1 MATRDLS
8 SAVAAA
14 LDDDV
19 VYPFF
24 AVDLMFEGEPQYLW
38 TGIGTQ
44 TINGKDYEGL
54 GELMAVSLVEE
65 TADIAA
71 KGAQITI
78 SGIPKDTNVSLALNT
93 AYQGRI
99 GRIHFGV
106 MGATTAYS
114 EIFSGYMDEMNIV
127 EAADTSSIEITIEN
141 KLVDLERPRVARYT
155 SAYQKNKYAGDEG
168 LDFVESLQNKEITWG
183 RK

>member
-24 AVDLMFEGEPQYLW
+24 AVDLMFEGDPQYIW
-38 TGIGTQ
+38 TGIGTK
-44 TINGKDYEGL
+44 TIDGKDYEGL
-54 GELMAVSLVEE
+54 GELLSVALVEE

-71 KGAQITI
+71 KGASITI
-78 SGIPKDTNVSLALNT
+78 SGIPKTTNVSLALNT

-106 MGATTAYS
+106 MGAQTAYT

-127 EAADTSSIEITIEN
+127 EGPDTSTIEINIEN

-155 SAYQKNKYAGDEG
+155 SAYQRNKFNGDAG

-183 RK
+183 KK